1 MIAIVDYDAGNLHS
15 VSKAIDS
22 LGLPARV
29 TSDPDQVRRAGA
41 VVLPGV
47 GAFAACAG
55 KLRQFGLA
63 EPVVEAVKS
72 GKPFLGI
79 CVGMQIL
86 FSYGEEGAGAE
97 GLGILPG
104 RVVRLGAGAAHG
116 AVPQAGG
123 AVPAPGAGLKI
134 PHMGWNELRFN
145 RSNPG
150 AGRLFQGLPG
160 GSHVYFVHSYHAV
173 PEDDSAVAAYTDYG
187 GPVVAAVAR
196 DNLFGVQFH
205 PEKSSAVGLKI
216 LQNFGELVK
225 R

>member
-1 MIAIVDYDAGNLHS
+1 MPPLIAIVDYDAGNLHS

-29 TSDPDQVRRAGA
+29 TSDPDEVRRAEA

-47 GAFAACAG
+47 GAFAGCAG

-63 EPVVEAVKS
+63 EPVVEAVRS

-104 RVVRLGAGAAHG
+104 RVVRLGSK
-116 AVPQAGG
+116 
-123 AVPAPGAGLKI
+123 PGDPGLGLKV
-134 PHMGWNELRFN
+134 PHMGWNELKFN
-145 RSNPG
+145 PANPSG
-150 AGRLFQGLPG
+150 ERLFRGLQEG
-160 GSHVYFVHSYHAV
+160 THVYFVHSYHAV
-173 PEDDSAVAAYTDYG
+173 PEDASVVAAYSDYG

-216 LQNFGELVK
+216 LQNFGELV
-225 R
+225 RRW